1 MGRGIVPITDMNRRA
16 PEAGRIRLGV
26 KSGRAMKSIDTFR
39 FTSPHKEAIER
50 IAELHGGDVKPWTDD
65 RARIKNQYEVITPV
79 NTIEVILP
87 ADGLSVWYEKWGGG
101 GCERRCDGITVTTV
115 QVRGDDVEEVPSPCI
130 CVAKNARE
138 CDPHT
143 RLNIILPNV
152 DFFGTWRLESKGWNA
167 AAELPGMFDLIQ
179 SIAASGQM
187 VNAELSVHTRET
199 VTGGKKRKFIV
210 PSLAVRATPQ
220 ELASGGANSGPAL
233 ARGGTSAPSH
243 AGELGQGSS
252 IDDEVIDATVVEDE
266 PHQLEAEIRKA
277 LADRKLD
284 IDADRFIDYYRDAD
298 EQKMS
303 RMLARL
309 ISEEITPV
317 GFGADGKVTWSE
329 S

>member
-1 MGRGIVPITDMNRRA
+1 VSRGIVPIADMNRRA

-39 FTSPHKEAIER
+39 FTSPHQSAIER
-50 IAELHGGDVKPWTDD
+50 IAEIHGGSPKPWSDD
-65 RARIKNQYEVITPV
+65 RARIKNQWEVITPV
-79 NTIEVILP
+79 NTLEVILP

-101 GCERRCDGITVTTV
+101 GCERRCDGVTVTTV
-115 QVRGDDVEEVPSPCI
+115 QLRGDDVDEVQSPCI

-179 SIAASGQM
+179 SIAASGKM
-187 VNAELSVHTRET
+187 VQAELSVHTRET
-199 VTGGKKRKFIV
+199 VTAGKKRKFIV

-233 ARGGTSAPSH
+233 ARGGPAPVSH
-243 AGELGQGSS
+243 AGELGPGSYD
-252 IDDEVIDATVVEDE
+252 DDEVVTATLVDDE
-266 PHQLEAEIRKA
+266 PHTLEAELRGA
-277 LADRKLD
+277 LAARKLD
-284 IDADRFIDYYRDAD
+284 IDADRFIDCYSDMGQDRVRSMI
-298 EQKMS
+298 E
-303 RMLARL
+303 RL
-309 ISEEITPV
+309 TAEEITPV
-317 GFGADGKVTWSE
+317 GFKPDGKVLWSE